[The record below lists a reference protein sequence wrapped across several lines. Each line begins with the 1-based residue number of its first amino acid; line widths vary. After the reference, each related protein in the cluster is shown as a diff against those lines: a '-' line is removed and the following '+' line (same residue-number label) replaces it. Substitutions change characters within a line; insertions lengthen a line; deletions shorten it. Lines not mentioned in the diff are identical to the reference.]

1 MGEGGKREEGRERG
15 RKRGRE
21 EGRKEGREGGREEL
35 ETVPA
40 TDLEVSHGLSL
51 GILWVPRALASE
63 EGKGLG
69 QVSEAVEVLLKLS
82 AIYLH
87 WGREGRR

>member
-1 MGEGGKREEGRERG
+1 MGEREG
-15 RKRGRE
+15 
-21 EGRKEGREGGREEL
+21 GREGRREEL

-40 TDLEVSHGLSL
+40 TDLEVSHRLSL

-82 AIYLH
+82 MIYLH

>member
-1 MGEGGKREEGRERG
+1 MGEGGEREKGW
-15 RKRGRE
+15 KRGRE
-21 EGRKEGREGGREEL
+21 GRREGGGKEGGREL

-40 TDLEVSHGLSL
+40 TDLEVSHRLSL
-51 GILWVPRALASE
+51 GILWVTRALASE

>member
-1 MGEGGKREEGRERG
+1 MGKKGGRTRER

-21 EGRKEGREGGREEL
+21 GRREGGGKEGGREL
-35 ETVPA
+35 EIVPV
-40 TDLEVSHGLSL
+40 TDLEVSHRLSL

-63 EGKGLG
+63 EGKGLS